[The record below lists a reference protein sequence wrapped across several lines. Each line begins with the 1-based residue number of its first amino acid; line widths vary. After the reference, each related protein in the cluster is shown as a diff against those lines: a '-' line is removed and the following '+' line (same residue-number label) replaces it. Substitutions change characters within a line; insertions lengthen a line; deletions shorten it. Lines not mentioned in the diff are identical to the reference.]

1 MLKKETGMVKVAFM
15 YDFDDTLIDGTSEMA
30 ITKNVLGIST
40 PNDWWAKV
48 NAFGAKHN
56 MDPILATLYCFKT
69 ELEKKGIK
77 VTREFFNSYGK
88 TVKFFEGV
96 TTWFDRINA
105 YAKTLNI
112 EIDHYV
118 ISSGLRE
125 IMEATEI
132 APHLKKIFGC
142 CYVYDESG
150 NAIWPAHSV
159 NYTNKTQFMYRIRKG
174 FTENLSDF
182 GDVNEY
188 IKDKSKVIPY
198 ERMVYF
204 GDGITDVPCMKIL
217 TMNNGNSVCVYKE
230 NNEQSKK
237 EARKLYLDRRVNS
250 YAPADYRDGSQ
261 LDHIAKHILRKI
273 ASYIVEP
280 EK

>member
-1 MLKKETGMVKVAFM
+1 MVKVAFM

-217 TMNNGNSVCVYKE
+217 TMYNGNSVCVYKE
-230 NNEQSKK
+230 NNEKSKK

-273 ASYIVEP
+273 ASYIDEP

>member
-1 MLKKETGMVKVAFM
+1 MVKVAFM
-15 YDFDDTLIDGTSEMA
+15 YDFDDTLIDGSSEMA
-30 ITKNVLGIST
+30 IIKEILGINET
-40 PNDWWAKV
+40 KDWWQKV
-48 NAFGAKHN
+48 NEFGAKHN
-56 MDPILATLYCFKT
+56 MDPILATLFCFKE

-77 VTREFFNSYGK
+77 VSRSFFNSYGK
-88 TVKFFEGV
+88 TVKFFQGV
-96 TTWFDRINA
+96 TTWFERINE

-112 EIDHYV
+112 EIDHFV
-118 ISSGLRE
+118 ISSGLKE

-132 APHLKKIFGC
+132 APKLKKIFGS
-142 CYVYDESG
+142 CYVYDEKG
-150 NAIWPAHSV
+150 KAMWPAHAI

-174 FTENLSDF
+174 FIENLSDF

-217 TMNNGNSVCVYKE
+217 TLYQGNSVCVYKE
-230 NNEQSKK
+230 NNESSREQAK
-237 EARKLYLDRRVNS
+237 KLYLDRRVNNF
-250 YAPADYRDGSQ
+250 APADYRDGSQ

-273 ASYIVEP
+273 ASYIP
-280 EK
+280 DREK